1 MDKIM
6 ERVTKLENDVN
17 NLFIRLAVVESDI
30 KNVYKKLDRIDA
42 HVTWLLYIVIG
53 AIIAAI
59 LNNVIVQ

>member
-6 ERVTKLENDVN
+6 ERVAKLENDVN
-17 NLFIRLAVVESDI
+17 NLFVRLAVVESDI

-53 AIIAAI
+53 AIITAI
-59 LNNVIVQ
+59 LSNVIVQ